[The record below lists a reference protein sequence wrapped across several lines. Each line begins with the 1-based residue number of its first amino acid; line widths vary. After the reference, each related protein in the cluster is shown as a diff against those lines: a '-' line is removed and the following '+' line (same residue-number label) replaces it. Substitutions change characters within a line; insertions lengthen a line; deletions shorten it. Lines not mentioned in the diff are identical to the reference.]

1 MAKVRA
7 YVYQDAALVFKVYP
21 PVVVLQEGDKFEL
34 VNTVDKDCTL
44 DVPAGVF
51 GQKVAE
57 RVPKKSVSPAKVA
70 VAGRLATEYEVKVNG
85 IKAIAHSDP
94 VIIIDP

>member
-7 YVYQDAALVFKVYP
+7 YVYQDAALIFRVYP

-34 VNTVDKDCTL
+34 VNTVDKDCTW
-44 DVPAGVF
+44 DVPAGPF
-51 GQKVAE
+51 GQRVAEKVA
-57 RVPKKSVSPAKVA
+57 KKSVSPAKVA
-70 VAGRLATEYEVKVNG
+70 NAGPLAAEYEVKVNG
-85 IKAIAHSDP
+85 IKAVAHSDP